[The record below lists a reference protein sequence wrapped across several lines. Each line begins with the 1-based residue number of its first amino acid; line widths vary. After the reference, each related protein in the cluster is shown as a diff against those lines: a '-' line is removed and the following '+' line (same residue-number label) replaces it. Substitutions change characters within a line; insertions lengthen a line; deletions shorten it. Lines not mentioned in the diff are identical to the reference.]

1 MPVPVLSRR
10 DLDFLLYDWL
20 DVVSLTDRPYFA
32 EHSRETF
39 DGILD
44 LSADLAAKHFATH
57 NKKSDATEPRIGEH
71 GALTIEFIADHV
83 NERPEWIDAVNILGR
98 ANLFYNYTLGRR
110 IVFSAGPSF
119 NVLTSDWRDPETG
132 AFLSSIA
139 PVSPLFTDQ
148 NGDVRIQGW
157 IGFRA
162 GVGLRF

>member
-57 NKKSDATEPRIGEH
+57 NKKSDATEPRIGED
-71 GALTIEFIADHV
+71 GRVEII
-83 NERPEWIDAVNILGR
+83 PEVKELS
-98 ANLFYNYTLGRR
+98 LRR
-110 IVFSAGPSF
+110 RFPSF
-119 NVLTSDWRDPETG
+119 FEVPP
-132 AFLSSIA
+132 LSWNLVA
-139 PVSPLFTDQ
+139 RFDLPLPF
-148 NGDVRIQGW
+148 GP
-157 IGFRA
+157 
-162 GVGLRF
+162 GLG